1 MEGRPHAT
9 GLGWRWR
16 GPGPGAQNLNRRFE
30 QAGARAARAAPSAP
44 GTLPRGP
51 SGRREAAGDSETR
64 ATPGCQP
71 VAAPQPPVWTRA
83 AAAVLVVVAPSSNAQ
98 GRSQRRAALRP
109 AAPAWRRAI
118 SRGRGLSPSRRP
130 EGAKQGTA
138 RADLAKQRCCGCR
151 RHNAC
156 TYKCTVTT
164 DARRYIAGHAR
175 RHRHTPYLGPAL
187 DRLSRCTRCAESTRA
202 CLGRRRARKEWRRT
216 LEHWSTWTC
225 NRTRCLWI
233 RTSWRWPL
241 RRALTR
247 SW

>member
-98 GRSQRRAALRP
+98 GRSRRRAAPRP

-130 EGAKQGTA
+130 EGGKQGTTTMLKYGVVA
-138 RADLAKQRCCGCR
+138 EDD
-151 RHNAC
+151 AC
-156 TYKCTVTT
+156 TYNCNYGRSTLHRCTR
-164 DARRYIAGHAR
+164 A
-175 RHRHTPYLGPAL
+175 RHRHTPYPGPAL